1 MSKYNSI
8 PNLGYIAIILVLA
21 GCHSNSETYSNAT
34 DNKDLP
40 PTSIVVDSSLYEI
53 VIAPTSLTYI
63 PMVKLST
70 QTNYQAIG
78 KYSDGTEVDI
88 TDEVDWSI
96 TSSDI
101 ADIHS
106 GHISPKNEGSTRV
119 IAKLDGI
126 VSDEAN
132 LTVTASSVCN
142 HDVNLPLDDASIIPG
157 GGIND
162 VNIDAA
168 GGCLKI
174 ASATVAGKTLLF
186 TSTPSVAVLQ
196 RLGYKQSMGI
206 DSANDGRNYSATVQD
221 SAYGEAFGLFD
232 QRNIAGSHGINGQ
245 YDRWCTDLARMKFA
259 GKTDWKTATIAEIG
273 SHDASK
279 NPALEGLFQ
288 DKGDM
293 ATLGWPT
300 DAPYWSNTQSASP
313 SNYDT
318 MLLSNG
324 STFSGGASYTSY
336 VSCVSEG
343 E

>member
-1 MSKYNSI
+1 MTTN
-8 PNLGYIAIILVLA
+8 NLVSYLYSALIITVLA
-21 GCHSNSETYSNAT
+21 GCNSGNNAYIDDNT
-34 DNKDLP
+34 DQLP
-40 PTSIVVDSSLYEI
+40 DNITGDSSLYEI
-53 VIAPTSLTYI
+53 VITPSSLTYI
-63 PMVKLST
+63 PMVLLPT
-70 QTNYQAIG
+70 QTKFQAIG
-78 KYSDGTEVDI
+78 KYDDGTEIDI
-88 TDEVDWSI
+88 TTEVDWST

-106 GHISPKNEGSTRV
+106 GDVSPKNEGNTRV
-119 IAKLDGI
+119 IANLDGI
-126 VSDEAN
+126 VSDEVD

-142 HDVNLPLDDASIIPG
+142 HDINLPLNDAATVPG
-157 GGIND
+157 SGIND
-162 VNIDAA
+162 ISNDAA
-168 GGCLKI
+168 NGCLKI

-196 RLGYKQSMGI
+196 MLGYKQSMGI

-232 QRNIAGSHGINGQ
+232 QRNIAGGHGINGQ
-245 YDRWCTDLARMKFA
+245 YDRWCTDLARMNFA
-259 GKTDWKTATIAEIG
+259 GKADWRTATIAEMG

-279 NPALEGLFQ
+279 NPTLEGLFQ

-300 DAPYWSNTQSASP
+300 DKLYWSSTQSASP
-313 SNYDT
+313 TNYDT

-343 E
+343 I